1 MEEKCCCSGIA
12 DERDEKLRGIIKAH
26 KATKG
31 ALIPVLHEAQDLYG
45 YLPMHV
51 QKIVAEGLG
60 ISLEEVYGVATFYTN
75 FSLTKK
81 GKYQIQVCLGT
92 ACYVKGANAILD
104 KLHEKL
110 GINVGDCTDDGSFSL
125 DVCRCVGACGL
136 APVISINGK
145 VYGGLKPDDIGGIID
160 SYRNAE

>member
-1 MEEKCCCSGIA
+1 MQEKCCCSGLA
-12 DERDEKLRGIIKAH
+12 DEREEKLRKYIESH
-26 KATKG
+26 KNTKG
-31 ALIPVLHEAQDLYG
+31 ALIPVLHEAQNIYG
-45 YLPMHV
+45 YLPMNV
-51 QKIVAEGLG
+51 QKIVAEGLE

-75 FSLTKK
+75 FSLTQK

-110 GINVGDCTDDGSFSL
+110 GVNVGDCTEDGIFSL

-145 VYGGLKPDDIGGIID
+145 VYGGLKPDDIGGIVD
-160 SYRNAE
+160 SYKNAE